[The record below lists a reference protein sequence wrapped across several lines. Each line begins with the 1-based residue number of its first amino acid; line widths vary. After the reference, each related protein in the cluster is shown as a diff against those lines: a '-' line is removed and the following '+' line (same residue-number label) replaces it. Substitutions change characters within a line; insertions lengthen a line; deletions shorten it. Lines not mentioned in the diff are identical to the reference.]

1 MTGAPGTSP
10 ATSSPPEV
18 CASASSR
25 TSSSATAR
33 MSQCGA
39 THARFRRLPPGRWPA
54 RSASRAPS
62 ISGTAAWSITAVT
75 PLARASL
82 YAWPSRPNPVT
93 SVAHRTPA
101 ASAARL
107 AAAFSVVITSIAAML
122 TCPVALCQAFRT
134 PEPSGLV
141 SVSGSPGTPA
151 SRRSSRPGS
160 AMPVGAE
167 QVTRPAEQ
175 VQRHQRLPAHG
186 VDIGQRV
193 GRGDPAERPGIVHH
207 RGEEIRG
214 RHDRPARAEPHHR
227 GVVAVLD
234 SDQQVARAVLGHEP
248 GNGLLK
254 LPRRDLAR
262 AAAAPGEPGQPVSGH
277 PSHAGHR
284 TARRS
289 PSLAGRAVA
298 GRGGRRPRQ
307 ERGRSSVGRAGVRV
321 PGGPPGLQNRWT
333 ARDVVGGFDSRP
345 PPLGPGGAPQGRTGG
360 SGRPVIVGAAMHV
373 IATAG
378 HVDHG
383 KSTLVRAL
391 TGMEPDRWESE
402 RRRGMTIDLGF
413 AWTSLQ
419 SGGPVAFVDVPGHER
434 FIPNMLAGAGSVPAV
449 MFVVAADEGWMP
461 QSAEHL
467 AAIDAFGVRHG
478 VLAISRSD
486 LADPGSAMREAQ
498 RHLSGTSLGSGAAGP
513 EAVAVSAL
521 TGRGLP
527 DLVAA
532 LDRLVARLP
541 AADPDGDVRLWLDRA
556 FVIKGSGTVVT
567 GTLQAGT
574 IRAGD
579 ELTLTPS
586 QRRVRVRGMQ
596 SLGTPVTQASGV
608 ARVALNLRGVGATDL
623 RRGMALV
630 TEGRW
635 TLTGVIDV
643 RVLPPPSHPAG
654 AAALPARVTLH
665 VGTARVA
672 AGLRVLG
679 ERIARLTLA
688 HPLPLHVGDRLLLRD
703 PGARAAR
710 AAASG
715 PGGPAMVAA
724 AVLDVTPP
732 PLRGS
737 GAAAR
742 AAKDLASWPDAP
754 AISHLLAR
762 HPVLRARTAEAMGL
776 RGLPEPVAGD
786 WLVDP
791 AHWRRLRGLLAE
803 AVAADAARDPLAPGL
818 AVDA

>member
-1 MTGAPGTSP
+1 
-10 ATSSPPEV
+10 
-18 CASASSR
+18 
-25 TSSSATAR
+25 
-33 MSQCGA
+33 
-39 THARFRRLPPGRWPA
+39 
-54 RSASRAPS
+54 
-62 ISGTAAWSITAVT
+62 
-75 PLARASL
+75 
-82 YAWPSRPNPVT
+82 
-93 SVAHRTPA
+93 
-101 ASAARL
+101 
-107 AAAFSVVITSIAAML
+107 
-122 TCPVALCQAFRT
+122 
-134 PEPSGLV
+134 
-141 SVSGSPGTPA
+141 
-151 SRRSSRPGS
+151 
-160 AMPVGAE
+160 
-167 QVTRPAEQ
+167 
-175 VQRHQRLPAHG
+175 
-186 VDIGQRV
+186 
-193 GRGDPAERPGIVHH
+193 
-207 RGEEIRG
+207 
-214 RHDRPARAEPHHR
+214 
-227 GVVAVLD
+227 
-234 SDQQVARAVLGHEP
+234 
-248 GNGLLK
+248 
-254 LPRRDLAR
+254 
-262 AAAAPGEPGQPVSGH
+262 
-277 PSHAGHR
+277 
-284 TARRS
+284 
-289 PSLAGRAVA
+289 
-298 GRGGRRPRQ
+298 
-307 ERGRSSVGRAGVRV
+307 
-321 PGGPPGLQNRWT
+321 
-333 ARDVVGGFDSRP
+333 
-345 PPLGPGGAPQGRTGG
+345 
-360 SGRPVIVGAAMHV
+360 MHV

-413 AWTSLQ
+413 AWTSLP

-818 AVDA
+818 AVDAARARLGLPDRRLVEALAAWEGAGAEPLEASRGCLRRAARAPGRAEAGGPPGGSGLPPAAAAGVRALLAILKDAPFSPPDAASLRELGLDPRATAAAERAGLLLRLPGNVVLGPAATERAAAILARLPQPFTASQARQALRTSRRVAIPLLERLDREGLSERLPDGRRIMRQA